1 MGELYEKVVK
11 RLIEYRKELNIT
23 QGEMGEI
30 LGVTQG
36 HFSKLEHEEVK
47 ISGESL
53 KRLSYYN
60 NDIDYFFSGQKKI
73 CTELDEKIMRCPKKL
88 WYDYLEIVIWLLNI
102 GMQMDGK
109 STAHICN
116 KKQLVY
122 LRFWAEKVFSEDG
135 IWYGIRKANGFTQD
149 KMSAVLDIYTKRY
162 RLIEHGRH
170 EAEVDAEI
178 LANLYER
185 TGFYPSLTMG
195 NELAILTDVNRLWID
210 LQDETRKMLN
220 EKLDIMVSLL
230 LKLEDDKCI

>member
-73 CTELDEKIMRCPKKL
+73 CTELD
-88 WYDYLEIVIWLLNI
+88 
-102 GMQMDGK
+102 
-109 STAHICN
+109 
-116 KKQLVY
+116 
-122 LRFWAEKVFSEDG
+122 
-135 IWYGIRKANGFTQD
+135 
-149 KMSAVLDIYTKRY
+149 
-162 RLIEHGRH
+162 
-170 EAEVDAEI
+170 
-178 LANLYER
+178 
-185 TGFYPSLTMG
+185 
-195 NELAILTDVNRLWID
+195 
-210 LQDETRKMLN
+210 
-220 EKLDIMVSLL
+220 
-230 LKLEDDKCI
+230 